1 MFLLHNSSFCSI
13 PPSNIPFVFN
23 NSLKQRNLF
32 LHQQPFPSLSHKK
45 PKASTFK
52 IFSAGFLDGIT
63 EIAHNKVLIAAT
75 ASMLIGQI
83 SKPFTSVFLYGKE
96 FDIKTFFQA
105 GGFPSSHSS
114 ATVAAATFFGLD
126 RGFSDP
132 IFGLTVVYAGLIMYD
147 AQGVRREVGIHGR
160 TLNKLILL
168 QIHLNSLH
176 SKDKDDLINYQPGSS
191 TPLNVEGLEK
201 SLLSQETTSLKPQKV
216 NAPQLVKSRNK
227 IRQID
232 EDPQPSSFSED
243 AEEISK
249 LVADFQLPLKESIG
263 HTEVE
268 VIAGALLGILVGFSI
283 HNLI

>member
-1 MFLLHNSSFCSI
+1 MTTLADNVKCGFCD
-13 PPSNIPFVFN
+13 
-23 NSLKQRNLF
+23 L
-32 LHQQPFPSLSHKK
+32 
-45 PKASTFK
+45 
-52 IFSAGFLDGIT
+52 
-63 EIAHNKVLIAAT
+63 
-75 ASMLIGQI
+75 
-83 SKPFTSVFLYGKE
+83 
-96 FDIKTFFQA
+96 
-105 GGFPSSHSS
+105 
-114 ATVAAATFFGLD
+114 
-126 RGFSDP
+126 
-132 IFGLTVVYAGLIMYD
+132 
-147 AQGVRREVGIHGR
+147 QGVRREVGIHGR